1 MVMIKREF
9 GFKFIEWIIYFIL
22 TGVAITFIVQG
33 KVLDKY
39 LKERST
45 FAQSEET
52 ITDHPTIISCVKP
65 SLYWQDLVLGTDF
78 GIRYM
83 INGDPTSEMHLYPKI
98 DNVTGSHSTN
108 KVFVERMNIWIEV
121 GIEEI
126 DHELSKNCQHIITFK
141 TDDIT
146 AKHSLVY
153 DFYNAAGVKEVDLY
167 FVSKENYLPTL
178 IGRDP
183 YHREGQALLISTTL
197 GEGKMMTLQVSKH
210 MYLNRTK
217 DLCRSDSYMKT
228 LLTRLGDG
236 KWNNC
241 NIKCHTFGRIG
252 SIFQKVAPNL
262 PECENEED
270 RKCTQDVVDEIKKDI
285 ISKPCTKVEYS
296 SFNQNSQKTDT
307 KGRMAFDFGFSYPG
321 IVQVYEEVLLFDEIA
336 MISSIGGT
344 LGLCIG
350 FAFSNIVRSMLS
362 FGKRI
367 MNWTKLKSEKV
378 NESEDFQNG
387 FENNFLQKDN
397 ISLNTNISRRPSIF
411 EQRNNVEVL
420 SIESFGER
428 PESRMTH
435 MTNVVSR
442 RNSVMF

>member
-1 MVMIKREF
+1 M
-9 GFKFIEWIIYFIL
+9 IYFIL

-45 FAQSEET
+45 FAQSEEL
-52 ITDHPTIISCVKP
+52 ITENPTIISCVKP
-65 SLYWQDLVLGTDF
+65 NLYWQDLVLGTDF
-78 GIRYM
+78 GIRYI
-83 INGDPTSEMHLYPKI
+83 INGDPSSEMHLNPEM
-98 DNVTGSHSTN
+98 DNVTGSYLTN
-108 KVFVERMNIWIEV
+108 KVFVERLNIWIEV
-121 GIEEI
+121 SIEEI
-126 DHELSKNCQHIITFK
+126 DHELSKNCQHIITIK

-153 DFYNAAGVKEVDLY
+153 DFYNVNDIKEVDLY

-183 YHREGQALLISTTL
+183 YHREGQELLISTTP
-197 GEGKMMTLQVSKH
+197 GEGKMMTIHVSKH
-210 MYLNRTK
+210 KYLNRTK
-217 DLCRSDSYMKT
+217 EICRGDSYMKT
-228 LLTRLGDG
+228 LLARLEDG

-241 NIKCHTFGRIG
+241 KNKCHIFGNMG
-252 SIFQKVAPNL
+252 SVFQKVVPNL

-270 RKCTQDVVDEIKKDI
+270 IKCTQDVVDEIKKVI

-296 SFNQNSQKTDT
+296 SFNQNSLKSDG
-307 KGRMAFDFGFSYPG
+307 KNRMAFDFGFSYPG

-350 FAFSNIVRSMLS
+350 FAFSNIVRSILT
-362 FGKRI
+362 FAKRI
-367 MNWTKLKSEKV
+367 TNWTKLKSEKV
-378 NESEDFQNG
+378 HESEDFQNG
-387 FENNFLQKDN
+387 FENNIIGKDN
-397 ISLNTNISRRPSIF
+397 ISLITNISRRPSIF
-411 EQRNNVEVL
+411 EKRNNVEVL